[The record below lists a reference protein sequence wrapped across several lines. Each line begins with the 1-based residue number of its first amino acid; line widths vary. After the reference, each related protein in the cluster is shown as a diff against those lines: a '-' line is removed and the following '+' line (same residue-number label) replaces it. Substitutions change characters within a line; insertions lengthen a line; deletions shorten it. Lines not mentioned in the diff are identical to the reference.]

1 MEKKPEKVPPEGGW
15 GYLITLAVF
24 IAHFTTVVPLASFG
38 IIHGQF
44 LASLGD
50 ETAGTSISTSLFIAF
65 TSCSGLFGGILFNK
79 YSYRT
84 VGLLGAVC
92 HLTGSILLLFA
103 DTLFQFI
110 ICISVIQG
118 MAGGFLLP
126 SAFSSLNEYFHKKLS
141 LQTAIAQI
149 LITVATVV
157 NPLAMEYC
165 VQSYGY
171 KTTKIVLIGYSCLNF
186 FGMWSLHPVEW
197 HTTAKKEQ
205 VTSDHKIITSHAER
219 GALLGGEKEVDHA
232 KLDKERQ
239 IEESTSTYMSY
250 FDLLK
255 SAKYLNIAIGT
266 SLTFHSDN
274 LFIGMLA
281 SVLRSI
287 NYSSID
293 IAKLTMVHFG
303 CDLVTRIIYAI
314 LSAFYSFN
322 NRYLVYGSTIFTAI
336 FRILFIINDGYAWR
350 MGILV
355 ILGIL
360 RTFIQTPY
368 SLVIAEAYR
377 DNFSRAFTLFCVLSG
392 LTSILLGPLMN
403 LLKGLTNND
412 NIAVQVLTGAM
423 LLSALMWTVEF
434 VYIKLSQKNKATQR
448 KS

>member
-1 MEKKPEKVPPEGGW
+1 MEKNCEKVPPEGGW

-24 IAHFTTVVPLASFG
+24 IAHFTTAVPLASFG

-50 ETAGTSISTSLFIAF
+50 ETAATSISTSLFVAV
-65 TSCSGLFGGILFNK
+65 TCCSGLFGGILFNK

-92 HLTGSILLLFA
+92 HLAGSILLFFA
-103 DTLFQFI
+103 NTLFQFI
-110 ICISVIQG
+110 ICVSVIQG
-118 MAGGFLLP
+118 LAGGFLLP
-126 SAFSSLNEYFHKKLS
+126 SAFSSLNDYFHKKLS
-141 LQTAIAQI
+141 LQTAIAQL

-171 KTTKIVLIGYSCLNF
+171 KTTKIVLIGCSCLNF
-186 FGMWSLHPVEW
+186 FAMWSLHPVEW
-197 HTTAKKEQ
+197 HTAAKKEK
-205 VTSDHKIITSHAER
+205 VTSDHKNITSHAEK
-219 GALLGGEKEVDHA
+219 GALLGGEKEIDQA

-255 SAKYLNIAIGT
+255 SAKYLNIAIGI
-266 SLTFHSDN
+266 SLTFHGDN
-274 LFIGMLA
+274 LFVGMLA

-287 NYSSID
+287 NYSSVD

-303 CDLVTRIIYAI
+303 CDLVSRTIYAI

-322 NRYLVYGSTIFTAI
+322 NRYLVYGSTLLTAI
-336 FRILFIINDGYAWR
+336 FRILFIINDDYAWR

-377 DNFSRAFTLFCVLSG
+377 DNFSRAFTLFSVLSG
-392 LTSILLGPLMN
+392 LTSLLLGPLMN

-412 NIAVQVLTGAM
+412 NIAVQVLTGGM
-423 LLSALMWTVEF
+423 LISVLMWTVEF
-434 VYIKLSQKNKATQR
+434 VYIKLSKNNNAIQI

>member
-1 MEKKPEKVPPEGGW
+1 MEKSPEKVPPEGGW

-24 IAHFTTVVPLASFG
+24 IAHLSTVVPLASFG
-38 IIHGQF
+38 IVHGKF

-50 ETAGTSISTSLFIAF
+50 ETAGTSISTSLFIAV
-65 TSCSGLFGGILFNK
+65 TCSAGLFGGILFNT

-84 VGLLGAVC
+84 VGLLGAVL
-92 HLTGSILLLFA
+92 HLIGSILLVFA
-103 DTLFQFI
+103 ETLFQFI
-110 ICISVIQG
+110 VCLSIIQSF
-118 MAGGFLLP
+118 GGGLLLP

-157 NPLAMEYC
+157 NPLVMTYC
-165 VQSYGY
+165 VHSYGY
-171 KTTKIVLIGYSCLNF
+171 KTTKIILIGYSLVNF

-197 HTTAKKEQ
+197 HTKTEKDKAS
-205 VTSDHKIITSHAER
+205 SDQKNIRDHAEK
-219 GALLGGEKEVDHA
+219 GALLGGEKEIDQEKH
-232 KLDKERQ
+232 DKERQ

-266 SLTFHSDN
+266 SLSFHGDN

-303 CDLVTRIIYAI
+303 CDLITRIIYAS

-322 NRYLVYGSTIFTAI
+322 NRYLVYGSTLLTAI
-336 FRILFIINDGYAWR
+336 FRILFVINDGYSWR
-350 MGILV
+350 MAILV

-360 RTFIQTPY
+360 RCFIQTPY

-377 DNFSRAFTLFCVLSG
+377 DNFARAFTLFCVLSG
-392 LTSILLGPLMN
+392 GTSLVLGPLMS

-412 NIAVQVLTGAM
+412 NIAVQVLTGGM
-423 LLSALMWTVEF
+423 LLSVFMWTLEF
-434 VYIKLSQKNKATQR
+434 VYIKLSNKNRASQR
-448 KS
+448 NS

>member
-1 MEKKPEKVPPEGGW
+1 MEKSPEKVPPEGGW

-24 IAHFTTVVPLASFG
+24 IAHLSTVVPLASFG
-38 IIHGQF
+38 IVHGKF

-50 ETAGTSISTSLFIAF
+50 ETAGTSISTSLFIAV
-65 TSCSGLFGGILFNK
+65 TCSAGFGG
-79 YSYRT
+79 
-84 VGLLGAVC
+84 GL
-92 HLTGSILLLFA
+92 
-103 DTLFQFI
+103 
-110 ICISVIQG
+110 
-118 MAGGFLLP
+118 LLP

-157 NPLAMEYC
+157 NPLVMTYC
-165 VQSYGY
+165 VHSYGY
-171 KTTKIVLIGYSCLNF
+171 KTTKIILIGYSLVNF

-197 HTTAKKEQ
+197 HTKTEKDKAS
-205 VTSDHKIITSHAER
+205 SDQKNIRDHAEK
-219 GALLGGEKEVDHA
+219 GALLGGEKEIDQEKH
-232 KLDKERQ
+232 DKERQ

-266 SLTFHSDN
+266 SLSFHGDN

-303 CDLVTRIIYAI
+303 CDLITRIIYAS

-322 NRYLVYGSTIFTAI
+322 NRYLVYGSTLLTAI
-336 FRILFIINDGYAWR
+336 FRILFVINDGYSWR
-350 MGILV
+350 MAILV

-360 RTFIQTPY
+360 RCFIQTPY

-377 DNFSRAFTLFCVLSG
+377 DNFARAFTLFCVLSG
-392 LTSILLGPLMN
+392 GTSLVLGPLMS

-412 NIAVQVLTGAM
+412 NIAVQVLTGGM
-423 LLSALMWTVEF
+423 LLSVFMWTLEF
-434 VYIKLSQKNKATQR
+434 VYIKLSNKNRASQR
-448 KS
+448 NS